1 MSSAATPATN
11 NVRPSTLSNSAS
23 GSRTDIALLIV
34 LPYRIATTSTAITV
48 TTATA
53 SALIP
58 PARPTPASTAVT
70 SGR

>member
-1 MSSAATPATN
+1 MS
-11 NVRPSTLSNSAS
+11 
-23 GSRTDIALLIV
+23 LLIV

-53 SALIP
+53 SALAP
-58 PARPTPASTAVT
+58 PASPMPASTAVT